1 MLSIFQCIYW
11 PFIYLLL
18 ESVQIFCPFLIKLFD
33 FVLVSCR
40 SSLCPVFCQIY
51 ADICFPN
58 IFCQSS
64 VCLLSFLEGCE
75 GEDRAGREVW
85 LFWSLEGDGQLALLI
100 GHSGWHSSQELK
112 EVMEEPLDIGRML
125 PVEQILVG
133 KTFFDVTAF
142 MVRYELMRKRKISRH
157 SGPQIEI
164 LENSGWNCMLIT
176 NLWNQTLNYFGRSAW
191 EFWRSPS
198 LLRLMT

>member
-64 VCLLSFLEGCE
+64 ICLLIFLGVPFDE
-75 GEDRAGREVW
+75 EVFH
-85 LFWSLEGDGQLALLI
+85 LMKSNLSNFFLMVSVSLYYFIHTHTHTTLSLPLNHNDILYFLL
-100 GHSGWHSSQELK
+100 K
-112 EVMEEPLDIGRML
+112 VYN
-125 PVEQILVG
+125 VG
-133 KTFFDVTAF
+133 PYGV
-142 MVRYELMRKRKISRH
+142 
-157 SGPQIEI
+157 
-164 LENSGWNCMLIT
+164 
-176 NLWNQTLNYFGRSAW
+176 
-191 EFWRSPS
+191 S
-198 LLRLMT
+198 LLAILNLFICIM